1 MEKQTFNTKSKTS
14 LMTSPLL
21 ISEQNVV
28 FLKNNGTKELLKL
41 CENGDIFVNGKLV
54 ENDKEVVDGLREFLK
69 GQQTFNKMEIKQTAL
84 DFLLT
89 ELDIDKLISRENLT
103 IAAEVVRQAK
113 EMEKE
118 QIMNAYK
125 FGISDEYVIGS
136 ENYYKE
142 TFGGKAII

>member
-1 MEKQTFNTKSKTS
+1 MKTFNTKSKTS

-113 EMEKE
+113 EMEKQ
-118 QIMNAYK
+118 QIIDAYK

-136 ENYYKE
+136 EQYYNE
-142 TFGGKAII
+142 TFGGKDII

>member
-1 MEKQTFNTKSKTS
+1 MKTFNTKSKTS

-69 GQQTFNKMEIKQTAL
+69 GQQTFNKMEKQTAL

-113 EMEKE
+113 EMEKQ
-118 QIMNAYK
+118 QIINCYNQSWHFRYK
-125 FGISDEYVIGS
+125 PYETA
-136 ENYYKE
+136 EKYYNE
-142 TFGGKAII
+142 TFGK

>member
-1 MEKQTFNTKSKTS
+1 MEMKTFNTKSKTS

-69 GQQTFNKMEIKQTAL
+69 GQQTFNKMEKQTAL

-89 ELDIDKLISRENLT
+89 ELDIAKLISRENLT

-118 QIMNAYK
+118 QIAEAYWNGSD
-125 FGISDEYVIGS
+125 GIEDKTSMLKIG
-136 ENYYKE
+136 EQYYNE
-142 TFGGKAII
+142 TFGK

>member
-1 MEKQTFNTKSKTS
+1 MKTFNTKSKTS

-69 GQQTFNKMEIKQTAL
+69 GQQTFNKMEKQTAL

-113 EMEKE
+113 EMEKQQIIHAYNQSWHFRDKPYETAE
-118 QIMNAYK
+118 Q
-125 FGISDEYVIGS
+125 
-136 ENYYKE
+136 YYNE
-142 TFGGKAII
+142 TFRKL

>member
-89 ELDIDKLISRENLT
+89 ELDIAKLISRENLT

>member
-1 MEKQTFNTKSKTS
+1 METKTFNTKSKTN

-41 CENGDIFVNGKLV
+41 CQNGDIFVNGKLV

-69 GQQTFNKMEIKQTAL
+69 GQQTFNKMEKQTAL

-113 EMEKE
+113 EMEMQQIIDAWEDGHDSFSTRNAE
-118 QIMNAYK
+118 Q
-125 FGISDEYVIGS
+125 
-136 ENYYKE
+136 YYNE
-142 TFGGKAII
+142 TFGKL

>member
-1 MEKQTFNTKSKTS
+1 
-14 LMTSPLL
+14 MTAPLL

-69 GQQTFNKMEIKQTAL
+69 GQQTFNKMEKQTAL

-113 EMEKE
+113 KIEKQQIKNAHTHNRCINNQTYDCTIEAFYNAE
-118 QIMNAYK
+118 Q
-125 FGISDEYVIGS
+125 
-136 ENYYKE
+136 YYNE
-142 TFGGKAII
+142 TFKNNL

>member
-1 MEKQTFNTKSKTS
+1 MKTFNTKSKTS

-54 ENDKEVVDGLREFLK
+54 ENDKEVVDSLREFLK
-69 GQQTFNKMEIKQTAL
+69 GQQTFNKMEKQTAL

-113 EMEKE
+113 EMEKQ
-118 QIMNAYK
+118 QIINCYNQSWHFRDKPYETAEK
-125 FGISDEYVIGS
+125 
-136 ENYYKE
+136 YYNK
-142 TFGGKAII
+142 TFEKL

>member
-1 MEKQTFNTKSKTS
+1 
-14 LMTSPLL
+14 MTSPLL

-113 EMEKE
+113 EMEKQ
-118 QIMNAYK
+118 QIINCYNQSWHFRDKPYETAEK
-125 FGISDEYVIGS
+125 
-136 ENYYKE
+136 YYNE
-142 TFGGKAII
+142 TFGKI

>member
-1 MEKQTFNTKSKTS
+1 MKTFNTKSKTS

-69 GQQTFNKMEIKQTAL
+69 GQQTFNKMEKQTAL

-118 QIMNAYK
+118 QMKDAWDDGL
-125 FGISDEYVIGS
+125 FGKTD
-136 ENYYKE
+136 NFKQYYKE
-142 TFGGKAII
+142 IFGGKL

>member
-21 ISEQNVV
+21 ITSPSVV

-69 GQQTFNKMEIKQTAL
+69 GQQTFNKMEKQTAL

-89 ELDIDKLISRENLT
+89 ELDIDKLINRENLT

-118 QIMNAYK
+118 QIIDAYK
-125 FGISDEYVIGS
+125 FGLSDEYVIGS

-142 TFGGKAII
+142 TFGKL